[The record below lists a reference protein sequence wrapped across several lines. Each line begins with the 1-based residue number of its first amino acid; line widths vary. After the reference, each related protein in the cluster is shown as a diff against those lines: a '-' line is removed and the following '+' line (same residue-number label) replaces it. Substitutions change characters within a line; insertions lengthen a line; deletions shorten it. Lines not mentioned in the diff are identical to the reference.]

1 MSAVR
6 NAVHRLLA
14 ICLTAGAVLYAS
26 LATAALYGPATVLP
40 AYHGSPPISGFGPL
54 DIGLGNLNGDAY
66 IHDMLLI
73 KAVASSSSDESLV
86 EYMQDALGIPNPVAG
101 YNTLNFSGSISG
113 PTSIAMGDLNHD
125 GKLDFVVVDDGAG
138 VVVVLGD
145 GAGNWGLKQS
155 LPIPNMIQPGKVL
168 IRDVNG
174 DGNPD
179 LIYSA
184 AGMDVLSAS
193 IHIGVLLGHGDGTF
207 ESPIELGTANS
218 QFYGEYTLV
227 VRDFDGDGKPDLMFV
242 GGEEGVLFFKGNGD
256 GTFQG
261 RTIVTTHSAM
271 TQAGIKNLQASAATV
286 ADIDGDGK
294 LDYVFASDREVYW
307 IKGNGNGS
315 FSAPRLIGTYPK
327 ASDGV
332 THVFVADVNGDGR
345 MDVAIA
351 GSIFV
356 QSTTNNTFTLEENI
370 GWGSDTEILGIA
382 DFNGDGRPDLI
393 TRANDPSMF
402 AVFYS
407 VAGSIQNVVAGGDDQ
422 STAINTQFAVPLTIK
437 VTDATNVGVPGIQ
450 VDFSP
455 PVSGASA
462 SVGNY
467 WSTTDQA
474 TGLVTANLTANGI
487 TGCYDVAVRGTN
499 PGTGAIVFMR
509 TIANLCNIGPDKMT
523 VSQGGSQGT
532 TISTGFPTPLEV
544 LVVDGSNAPKPGVV
558 VTFSA
563 PISGASAQLSALTA
577 TTGVNGI
584 ASVTATA
591 NAMTGTYTVVASA
604 PGETPVSFLLTNSVA
619 PGNAAQI
626 VLNSAYDTQTTQ
638 INHAFSSPFRVGVV
652 DSSNAAVVGATLVFT
667 PVPDPVTGASVT
679 LPAPAT
685 ATTDASGWATI
696 QGTANGYAGHY
707 NVTVAVQGNSGVSQK
722 SLTLTNVAPNPG
734 AIAIVAGSGQN
745 TNVNTPFV
753 QTLQAHVTDGL
764 GADAPQVTVIFVPP
778 ATGAGAIVSPLTAI
792 TDANGIAQV
801 QVAAN
806 DMAGSYQV
814 EARVYRR
821 GGAQGNLAPLSAFF
835 NLTNN
840 AAPVPP
846 PPALGGTATPVP
858 TLSTWALLLLP
869 VLMLLSLSS
878 MSYST
883 ERKGRAQR

>member
-1 MSAVR
+1 
-6 NAVHRLLA
+6 
-14 ICLTAGAVLYAS
+14 
-26 LATAALYGPATVLP
+26 
-40 AYHGSPPISGFGPL
+40 
-54 DIGLGNLNGDAY
+54 
-66 IHDMLLI
+66 
-73 KAVASSSSDESLV
+73 
-86 EYMQDALGIPNPVAG
+86 
-101 YNTLNFSGSISG
+101 
-113 PTSIAMGDLNHD
+113 
-125 GKLDFVVVDDGAG
+125 
-138 VVVVLGD
+138 
-145 GAGNWGLKQS
+145 
-155 LPIPNMIQPGKVL
+155 
-168 IRDVNG
+168 
-174 DGNPD
+174 
-179 LIYSA
+179 
-184 AGMDVLSAS
+184 
-193 IHIGVLLGHGDGTF
+193 
-207 ESPIELGTANS
+207 
-218 QFYGEYTLV
+218 
-227 VRDFDGDGKPDLMFV
+227 
-242 GGEEGVLFFKGNGD
+242 
-256 GTFQG
+256 
-261 RTIVTTHSAM
+261 
-271 TQAGIKNLQASAATV
+271 
-286 ADIDGDGK
+286 
-294 LDYVFASDREVYW
+294 
-307 IKGNGNGS
+307 
-315 FSAPRLIGTYPK
+315 
-327 ASDGV
+327 
-332 THVFVADVNGDGR
+332 
-345 MDVAIA
+345 
-351 GSIFV
+351 
-356 QSTTNNTFTLEENI
+356 
-370 GWGSDTEILGIA
+370 
-382 DFNGDGRPDLI
+382 
-393 TRANDPSMF
+393 
-402 AVFYS
+402 
-407 VAGSIQNVVAGGDDQ
+407 
-422 STAINTQFAVPLTIK
+422 
-437 VTDATNVGVPGIQ
+437 
-450 VDFSP
+450 
-455 PVSGASA
+455 
-462 SVGNY
+462 
-467 WSTTDQA
+467 
-474 TGLVTANLTANGI
+474 
-487 TGCYDVAVRGTN
+487 
-499 PGTGAIVFMR
+499 
-509 TIANLCNIGPDKMT
+509 
-523 VSQGGSQGT
+523 
-532 TISTGFPTPLEV
+532 
-544 LVVDGSNAPKPGVV
+544 
-558 VTFSA
+558 
-563 PISGASAQLSALTA
+563 
-577 TTGVNGI
+577 
-584 ASVTATA
+584 
-591 NAMTGTYTVVASA
+591 MTGTYTVVASA